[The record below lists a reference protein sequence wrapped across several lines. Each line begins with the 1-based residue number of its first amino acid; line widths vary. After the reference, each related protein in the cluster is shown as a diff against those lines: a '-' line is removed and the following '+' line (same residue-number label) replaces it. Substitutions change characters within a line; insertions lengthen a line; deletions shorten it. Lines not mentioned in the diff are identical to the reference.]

1 MSINTADRQRNGGK
15 QVVPA
20 RVIAVAGA
28 GGYVGRALC
37 RALVASYRVIGLT
50 RRPEHPDIPGVEW
63 RICDIFSALE
73 CESALDG
80 VDTGVYL
87 VHSMLPSARLTQG
100 NFQDMD
106 LILADNFARAASLN
120 GLNRIIYLGGLLPDL
135 PRARLSRHLHSRLE
149 VERVLGSRDIPLTA
163 LRAGI
168 VIGAHGSSFA
178 ILRNLVKR
186 LPLLP
191 CPLWGRS
198 KIQPVALHDLVE
210 IFKYCLEHPETT
222 RGSFSLGGPQV
233 MTYRELLECT
243 ALVLKKK
250 RIFFNLPWRGSLL
263 CKIILRLVTGAPLA
277 LVSPL
282 VESMA
287 CDMRAGDRSLQ
298 QAAGQKGA
306 TVARAVTAA
315 LDEEAGEK
323 RSFRKILPGAP
334 TAYDVRSVQR
344 LPLPPGRRAGQVVE
358 RYLAWLEEISRGL
371 LKCRRD
377 GQGGVR
383 IEFGVGRAR
392 LSLLELSFSP
402 ERSPAPDR
410 LVYFISG
417 GILARKINPP
427 SRRPRLELREVP
439 GTESLLLAVHDY
451 RPALPPLLYRHT
463 QARLHLLGARCFA
476 RRLRKEMKA
485 IDRTGRVG

>member
-1 MSINTADRQRNGGK
+1 MAIECADRQSDRGRKPGAA
-15 QVVPA
+15 PT

-28 GGYVGRALC
+28 GGYLGRALC
-37 RALVASYRVIGLT
+37 RALAASYRVIGLT

-63 RICDIFSALE
+63 RICDLFSALE
-73 CESALDG
+73 CESALAG
-80 VDTGVYL
+80 VDTGIYL

-100 NFQDMD
+100 DFQDMD
-106 LILADNFARAASLN
+106 LILADNFTRAAALN

-135 PRARLSRHLHSRLE
+135 PRARLSRHLRSRLE
-149 VERVLGSRDIPLTA
+149 VERVLGSRKIPLTA

-168 VIGAHGSSFA
+168 VIGAHGSSFV

-198 KIQPVALHDLVE
+198 KIQPVALQDLVE
-210 IFKYCLEHPETT
+210 ILKYCLEHPETT

-243 ALVLKKK
+243 AQVLKK
-250 RIFFNLPWRGSLL
+250 RRFFFNLPLRGSFL
-263 CKIILRLVTGAPLA
+263 CKIMLRLVTGAPLA

-287 CDMRAGDRSLQ
+287 SDMLAGDRPLQ
-298 QAAGQKGA
+298 RMAAIPGLSVTQA
-306 TVARAVTAA
+306 VAAA
-315 LDEEAGEK
+315 LAAEGGEK
-323 RSFRKILPGAP
+323 RPFRKILPGAP
-334 TAYDVRSVQR
+334 AAYDVRSVQR
-344 LPLPPGRRAGQVVE
+344 LPLPPGLRAGLVVE
-358 RYLAWLEEISRGL
+358 KYLAWLEKISRGL

-377 GQGGVR
+377 GKGRIR
-383 IEFGVGRAR
+383 IEFGIGRAR
-392 LSLLELSFSP
+392 LVLLELSFSP
-402 ERSPAPDR
+402 ERSPEPDR

-417 GILARKINPP
+417 GVLARKISPP
-427 SRRPRLELREVP
+427 SRRPRLEFREVP
-439 GTESLLLAVHDY
+439 GTDSLLLAIHDY

-476 RRLRKEMKA
+476 RRLLREMNT
-485 IDRTGRVG
+485 IDRAG